1 MSLPMRVL
9 VVCVHNS
16 ARSQMAEEYIRKFSN
31 KHLFVES
38 AGLEP
43 GKLNPNVIAV
53 LQEEGID
60 ISGKNTQSAFD
71 LLEQA
76 KSYDYV
82 ITVCSD
88 EANERCPVYP
98 GKSQRLHW
106 PFPDPSAL
114 KGDSVLDQ
122 TREIREMI
130 KKRVIQFVQDERL
143 A

>member
-1 MSLPMRVL
+1 MSESKRVL

-16 ARSQMAEEYIRKFSN
+16 ARSQMAEEYIRKYSN
-31 KHLFVES
+31 KPIFVES

-53 LQEEGID
+53 LKEEEID
-60 ISGKNTQSAFD
+60 ISGKKTQSAFY
-71 LLEQA
+71 LLDQGN
-76 KSYDYV
+76 SYDYV

-88 EANERCPVYP
+88 EAHERCPIYP
-98 GKSQRLHW
+98 GKSRRLHW

-114 KGDSVLDQ
+114 KGDSVLNQ

-130 KKRVIQFVQDERL
+130 KKRVLQFVRDEKL
-143 A
+143 V

>member
-1 MSLPMRVL
+1 MSLPIRVL

-31 KHLFVES
+31 KPIFVES

-71 LLEQA
+71 LLDQG
-76 KSYDYV
+76 KSYNYV

-98 GKSQRLHW
+98 GKSRRLHW
-106 PFPDPSAL
+106 PFPDPSTL
-114 KGDSVLDQ
+114 KGENVLDQ

-130 KKRVIQFVQDERL
+130 KNRVIQFVQDEKL

>member
-1 MSLPMRVL
+1 MSERKRVL

-16 ARSQMAEEYIRKFSN
+16 ARSQMAEEYIRKYSN
-31 KHLFVES
+31 RPVFVES

-43 GKLNPNVIAV
+43 GNLNPYVITV

-60 ISGKNTQSAFD
+60 ISGKKTQSAFD
-71 LLEQA
+71 LLEQS

-98 GKSQRLHW
+98 GKSLRLHW

-114 KGDSVLDQ
+114 KGDGALDQ

-130 KKRVIQFVQDERL
+130 KERVFQFVRDENL

>member
-1 MSLPMRVL
+1 MNSPKRVL

-16 ARSQMAEEYIRKFSN
+16 ARSQIAEEYIRKFSN
-31 KHLFVES
+31 KPIFVES

-43 GKLNPNVIAV
+43 GNLNPNVIVV

-71 LLEQA
+71 LLDQG
-76 KSYDYV
+76 KSYNYV

-98 GKSQRLHW
+98 GKSRRLHW
-106 PFPDPSAL
+106 PFPDPSTL
-114 KGDSVLDQ
+114 KGENVLDQ

-130 KKRVIQFVQDERL
+130 KNRVIQFVQDEKL